1 MREDE
6 HGWKGKVMAKSLHVW
21 FRLIYRMTTV
31 DDWEL
36 GLFLSCLT
44 TECEMKW

>member
-6 HGWKGKVMAKSLHVW
+6 HGWKGKVMAKGLHVW

-31 DDWEL
+31 DDW
-36 GLFLSCLT
+36 LT
-44 TECEMKW
+44 TECEMRW

>member
-1 MREDE
+1 
-6 HGWKGKVMAKSLHVW
+6 MAKSLHVW

-36 GLFLSCLT
+36 WNYQVFCWLT
-44 TECEMKW
+44 TEGGYVK